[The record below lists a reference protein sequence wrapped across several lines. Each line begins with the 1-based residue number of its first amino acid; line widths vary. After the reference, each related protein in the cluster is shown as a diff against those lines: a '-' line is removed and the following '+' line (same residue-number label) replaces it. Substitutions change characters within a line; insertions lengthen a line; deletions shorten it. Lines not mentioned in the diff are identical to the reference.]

1 MNKHELKRKISE
13 AAAKRA
19 AVNTYFSIASLATKA
34 GVKETEIQELF
45 KTRNEILEFYYE
57 SRISI
62 YKEQREKIDDYS
74 EFSLSEKLS
83 NLFLTLIELLSEDK
97 IFVEK
102 TYSQLIAKK
111 IYCESCFRREMISEI
126 DQIFSDDKQISTAS
140 KPFLNKYSYN
150 LIYAQ
155 FHGLIWFWLS
165 DKSPHQENTLA
176 LIDKWSALIEE
187 ICYSKITE
195 KGFDL
200 LKFLAYNSPLKNL
213 SSQRFKCMSSTT

>member
-19 AVNTYFSIASLATKA
+19 AVNTYFSIASLAAKA

-62 YKEQREKIDDYS
+62 YKEQRKKIDDYS
-74 EFSLSEKLS
+74 EFSLSEKIS
-83 NLFLTLIELLSEDK
+83 NLSLTIVELLGEDK
-97 IFVEK
+97 DFVEK
-102 TYSQLIAKK
+102 TYSQLVAKK
-111 IYCESCFRREMISEI
+111 IYCESGFRREMISEL
-126 DQIFSDDKQISTAS
+126 DQIFSDDGNISTACR
-140 KPFLNKYSYN
+140 PFLNSYSYN
-150 LIYAQ
+150 LIFTQ

-176 LIDKWSALIEE
+176 LIDKWSAVIEE
-187 ICYSKITE
+187 ICYSKITD

-213 SSQRFKCMSSTT
+213 SIQRSKCTSSTT

>member
-1 MNKHELKRKISE
+1 MNKHELKQKISE

-19 AVNTYFSIASLATKA
+19 AVNKYFSIASLAVKS
-34 GVKETEIQELF
+34 GVKESEIRELF
-45 KTRNEILEFYYE
+45 KTRNEILEYYYE
-57 SRISI
+57 SRISA
-62 YKEQREKIDDYS
+62 YRELQEKINDYS

-102 TYSQLIAKK
+102 TYSQLVAKK
-111 IYCESCFRREMISEI
+111 IYCESGLRREIISEL

-140 KPFLNKYSYN
+140 KPFLNKYSFN

-155 FHGLIWFWLS
+155 FHGLVWFWLS
-165 DKSPHQENTLA
+165 DESPHQENTLA
-176 LIDKWSALIEE
+176 LIDKWSAVIEE
-187 ICYSKITE
+187 ICYSKITD

-200 LKFLAYNSPLKNL
+200 LKFLAYISPLGNL
-213 SSQRFKCMSSTT
+213 SSQRLKCMSSTT